1 MGTRQVR
8 PTMSRS
14 NSCSG
19 SAARSTRSR
28 KGWQRATAAP
38 PRCREEPER
47 DATHPEPLGNLGNNI
62 QIGYHKNMNFDD
74 THVLTQY
81 RKLYLFQMV

>member
-8 PTMSRS
+8 PTTSRS

-38 PRCREEPER
+38 PRGREEPER
-47 DATHPEPLGNLGNNI
+47 DATHPEPLGSLGNNI
-62 QIGYHKNMNFDD
+62 QLLLLNNINSTHTEKHNTESNFD
-74 THVLTQY
+74 
-81 RKLYLFQMV
+81 LFQME